1 MTNDSNQ
8 IITSNFKCKV
18 CEVGRERRINVYIIK
33 GYWGVM
39 WKAKDGLMGNQKENF
54 TGK

>member
-1 MTNDSNQ
+1 MTNDSNK

-18 CEVGRERRINVYIIK
+18 CEAGRERRINVHIIQ
-33 GYWGVM
+33 GCWVVM
-39 WKAKDGLMGNQKENF
+39 GKAKDGSMGNQKENF